1 MVLDQL
7 PEAFTRAVLVP
18 ANSTLP
24 LEKERLTV
32 APATPVPVM
41 VKLVPVPAS
50 MFEMMSSAVMASI
63 VGGGTVANSTCTCS
77 PSSQIKPWSFS
88 WRRAPR
94 RSLERVR
101 PCTRAAQMAP
111 SSPELSEELKRSS
124 RK

>member
-41 VKLVPVPAS
+41 VKLVPAS

-63 VGGGTVANSTCTCS
+63 VGGVTTLTSKTRLLKLLEKPVAARV
-77 PSSQIKPWSFS
+77 WL
-88 WRRAPR
+88 ALMV
-94 RSLERVR
+94 SL
-101 PCTRAAQMAP
+101 PIANAAT
-111 SSPELSEELKRSS
+111 SEG
-124 RK
+124 